1 MPTCKRLVCLLG
13 LVGLLAIL
21 SGCFVQSTEELYA
34 LPRQSDV
41 YYDLQNAIDAALPAD
56 AAFSGPL
63 TGSNQQA
70 VQLADLDGDGED
82 EALVF
87 AKTSGTKP
95 LKVYIFDD
103 VSGSFSLTTVIEGD
117 GTAFDAV
124 EYVSVDGNPGLE
136 VILGRQL
143 SDQILQSLSV
153 YAYGEGRMAE
163 LMNTSYTEFKVVD
176 LNSDDRQDVLVLRQD
191 PEGRTAVAEYYTDQ
205 NGLMEKTA
213 TASLAKEIDSI
224 ERITTGFVT
233 TDVPGVFVTS
243 SSGEDTL
250 VTDVLLFRGQTFLN
264 LTISPE
270 SGLSTQMVRSY
281 LVYAT
286 DIDEDGLVE
295 LPTLVALPS
304 LSNEGTYWLVEW
316 YELHTDGTHTKK
328 MTTFYHNAGGWYL
341 TIPEAWAQQLTV
353 ARTAEENGVWRYTF
367 SRWIERDK
375 EKKK

>member
-87 AKTSGTKP
+87 AKTSGAKP

-264 LTISPE
+264 LTVSPE

-286 DIDEDGLVE
+286 DIDEDG
-295 LPTLVALPS
+295 
-304 LSNEGTYWLVEW
+304 
-316 YELHTDGTHTKK
+316 
-328 MTTFYHNAGGWYL
+328 
-341 TIPEAWAQQLTV
+341 
-353 ARTAEENGVWRYTF
+353 
-367 SRWIERDK
+367 
-375 EKKK
+375 